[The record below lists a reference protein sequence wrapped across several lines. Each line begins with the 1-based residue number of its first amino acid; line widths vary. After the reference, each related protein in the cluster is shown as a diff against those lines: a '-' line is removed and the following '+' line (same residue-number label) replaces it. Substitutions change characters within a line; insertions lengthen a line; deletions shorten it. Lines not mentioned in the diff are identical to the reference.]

1 MSRTDL
7 RIAFRE
13 DPHSSSEPLPR
24 MFNYI
29 LYITLTQF
37 LKAFENNADVSTF
50 IWTRRSNSGGINRNF
65 WWYKQNIKLSV

>member
-50 IWTRRSNSGGINRNF
+50 I
-65 WWYKQNIKLSV
+65 